1 MGGSS
6 VQRMVP
12 VAAVDSGRELDEALL
27 PCREEIPVDELEVED
42 EQEDARFAVAAEVPA
57 IGAAAAEICTK
68 PPKMRTFQ
76 RGNRQQR
83 GRKGRH

>member
-12 VAAVDSGRELDEALL
+12 VAAVDSGRELDETLL
-27 PCREEIPVDELEVED
+27 PCREEVPVD
-42 EQEDARFAVAAEVPA
+42 EDARFAVAAEVPA